1 MLRPL
6 DGGTEQRTS
15 SSSGFLRVRINA
27 KVSSKVTNRPVK
39 VLLAVPGVIV
49 SNNWLRW
56 CVPFNSY
63 QSSQNINT
71 YIYKGQ
77 LSPFKDTTSLPK
89 ENVK

>member
-49 SNNWLRW
+49 SNNW
-56 CVPFNSY
+56 
-63 QSSQNINT
+63 
-71 YIYKGQ
+71 
-77 LSPFKDTTSLPK
+77 
-89 ENVK
+89 